1 MGDTGKGVVRRLP
14 EKDIVSSGKNRYN
27 SLQKEGNFKGISMDA
42 RILDMLRQITP
53 EEQAIPDGRRTIG
66 RNADGIVL
74 DALRRQ

>member
-14 EKDIVSSGKNRYN
+14 EKDIVSSGKTGIILYR
-27 SLQKEGNFKGISMDA
+27 KKGISMDA

-66 RNADGIVL
+66 RNADDIVL